1 MNFGKHSSCMQYHL
15 IWCHVVV
22 IQYPVDS
29 YPFRPM
35 AIGPPIPITNI
46 MVKIRGQNVCLTSCL
61 NSLSSNISFLRFDY
75 LEVSHWKYKVKV
87 AKEVKVQGRIGGPT
101 SYQPSSLLFQVSRFY
116 HSWFQNLTVKSQCQG
131 LVQGFTLSMYVI
143 DSFSINANQ
152 TSHSWDTALSKFE
165 LVPRSVPGAR
175 VMASR
180 MWTHLTKSTQL
191 ILLNTLQLSMWR
203 IPRNVMLSL
212 PGNT

>member
-35 AIGPPIPITNI
+35 AIGPPIPITNV

-143 DSFSINANQ
+143 DS
-152 TSHSWDTALSKFE
+152 HR
-165 LVPRSVPGAR
+165 VRSMRIRPPILEIRHCQNLNSYPGVYQEHGWWRRACQPIWQKAR
-175 VMASR
+175 
-180 MWTHLTKSTQL
+180 
-191 ILLNTLQLSMWR
+191 N
-203 IPRNVMLSL
+203 
-212 PGNT
+212 